1 MNAHVGNVVLIKN
14 EAAAGMDFQRGRVV
28 KAIPR
33 EEGHMRSVEV
43 EYKNPTLKVFRRTV
57 HPHSENTYVV
67 VIVPVV

>member
-43 EYKNPTLKVFRRTV
+43 EYKNPT
-57 HPHSENTYVV
+57 
-67 VIVPVV
+67 